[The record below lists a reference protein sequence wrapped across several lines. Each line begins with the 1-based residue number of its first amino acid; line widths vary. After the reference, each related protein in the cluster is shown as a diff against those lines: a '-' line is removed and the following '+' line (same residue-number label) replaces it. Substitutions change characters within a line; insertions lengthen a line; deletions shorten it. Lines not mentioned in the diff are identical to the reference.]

1 MFLDKNGNQWYKIG
15 LHIHTTNSDG
25 KKTPEEAAEIYKN
38 AGFDA
43 IAITDHWKYGAETEI
58 DGLKIISGCEYNL
71 GTHDTIDGV
80 MHIVGVG
87 MKEVPNLTRETATRQ
102 ETIDEIIR
110 TGGKAVLAHPYWSL
124 NSVDDVKALKGFSM
138 LEIYNTVSDIG
149 QSFRPYSGYI
159 VDLLCNEGIYV
170 PLIATDDAHYYNS
183 DDECKSY
190 IMVNCESCDTDS
202 IVTAIEEKHFYAT
215 QGPELYVEIKN
226 GRVFVDC
233 SEVSRICFIS
243 NSSWEADRTF
253 RGENLT
259 HAEYEIKPHEKWI
272 RVEVCDKDG
281 KQAWSNSL
289 SVFTTQ
295 ILKEGNL

>member
-138 LEIYNTVSDIG
+138 LEIYNTVSDVG

-159 VDLLCNEGIYV
+159 VDLLANEGISF
-170 PLIATDDAHYYNS
+170 PLTATDDTHYYNGE
-183 DDECKSY
+183 DECKSF
-190 IMVNCESCDTDS
+190 IMVNCENCETES
-202 IVTAIEEKHFYAT
+202 ILNAIENRRFYAT
-215 QGPELYVEIKN
+215 QGPELYVELKENKIIVN
-226 GRVFVDC
+226 C
-233 SEVSRICFIS
+233 SECSIIKFVS
-243 NSSWEADRTF
+243 NASWVHERVVK
-253 RGENLT
+253 GEKLT
-259 HAEYEIKPHEKWI
+259 YAEYDLKDFEKWVRVEIK
-272 RVEVCDKDG
+272 DKDG
-281 KQAWSNSL
+281 KEAWSNIIE
-289 SVFTTQ
+289 VN
-295 ILKEGNL
+295 K